1 VGCKRSRS
9 IAFEF
14 GIAANP
20 TSYHPIAMMNVS
32 KLIAIAGL
40 VVMPFVAWH
49 YIPGYGWETVSFQC
63 KPQTGTVM
71 CKLTGEPR
79 PGKKRIVAIAK
90 NQLSGV
96 KVRTK
101 DGPYSDNSTVDMIVL
116 TTIDKK
122 EIPLTIEWG
131 GAATVQML
139 KQIDEIN
146 AFIADPQAQTLSLK
160 TDRELIQMA
169 PALFICC
176 ALTWGAL
183 QTIFTRT
190 D

>member
-1 VGCKRSRS
+1 
-9 IAFEF
+9 
-14 GIAANP
+14 
-20 TSYHPIAMMNVS
+20 MNAS
-32 KLIAIAGL
+32 KLIAIGVL
-40 VVMPFVAWH
+40 VVMPFAAWH

-71 CKLTGEPR
+71 CKLIGEPR
-79 PGKKRIVAIAK
+79 PGKKRIVSIAK
-90 NQLSGV
+90 HKLSGV
-96 KVRTK
+96 KVMTK
-101 DGPYSDNSTVDMIVL
+101 DGPHRDNSTVDMIVL
-116 TTIDKK
+116 TTTDKK

-169 PALFICC
+169 PALFMCC
-176 ALTWGAL
+176 CLTWGAL
-183 QTIFTRT
+183 QAVFTRT

>member
-1 VGCKRSRS
+1 
-9 IAFEF
+9 
-14 GIAANP
+14 
-20 TSYHPIAMMNVS
+20 MMNAS
-32 KLIAIAGL
+32 KLAAIAGL
-40 VVMPFVAWH
+40 AIMPFVAWH
-49 YIPGYGWETVSFQC
+49 YVPGYGWETVSFQC

-71 CKLTGEPR
+71 CKLSGEPK
-79 PGKKRIVAIAK
+79 PGRKRTVTIAK
-90 NQLSGV
+90 HQLSGV

-101 DGPYSDNSTVDMIVL
+101 GSAYADDSTVDMIVL
-116 TTIDKK
+116 TTIDNK

-139 KQIDEIN
+139 KQCDELA
-146 AFIADPQAQTLSLK
+146 AFIADPYAQTLSLK

-176 ALTWGAL
+176 CLTWGAL

-190 D
+190 DSTNSV